1 MTRKIIF
8 VYRQTWIDGELI
20 YHRKRTL
27 VKEVSNDDYF
37 DLIMGRK
44 DLEYKCG
51 RIQLG
56 MNATL
61 FGSNGYFDKK
71 LNARVL
77 PDCERVLKVTKVNA
91 TKLSEEEQEELDALY
106 AFDPDEPWWNR

>member
-1 MTRKIIF
+1 MARKIIF
-8 VYRQTWIDGELI
+8 VYRQTWVDDQLI

-37 DLIMGRK
+37 DIIMGRK

-51 RIQLG
+51 RIQLNI
-56 MNATL
+56 NALL
-61 FGSNGYFDKK
+61 FGNNGYFDKK

-77 PDCERVLKVTKVNA
+77 PECERVLKVKKA
-91 TKLSEEEQEELDALY
+91 TAEPSRSEQEVLDELY
-106 AFDPDEPWWNR
+106 AYDENEPWWNR